1 MYKKTA
7 YYVAGMMFI
16 CMNLAGG
23 FTQPVCADELHTFA
37 LTSPSAADER
47 AYLGITSDTF
57 KLADVQADIVIVE
70 LFSLYCAMCAK
81 EAPAVSD
88 LFSLT
93 KKNTT
98 PQRRIV
104 LIGIGAGNSVDE
116 VARFK
121 KQNSVLFPLVPDQ
134 KMTVARSMKMAITP
148 GFIAFKKQP
157 DGSLIK
163 LHTRLG
169 MLGPPQHFLD
179 SAFKAAEGLP

>member
-7 YYVAGMMFI
+7 YFIAGMRCVLI
-16 CMNLAGG
+16 SLAVGL
-23 FTQPVCADELHTFA
+23 TQPVCAEELHTFA
-37 LTSPSAADER
+37 LTSPPSADER
-47 AYLGITSDTF
+47 AYLGITPDTF
-57 KLADVQADIVIVE
+57 KLADVQAEIIIVE

-81 EAPAVSD
+81 EAPAVSE
-88 LFSLT
+88 LFSLA

-104 LIGIGAGNSVDE
+104 LIGIGAGNSADE

-121 KQNSVLFPLVPDQ
+121 KQNNVLFPLVPDQ

-157 DGSLIK
+157 DGSLVR
-163 LHTRLG
+163 LHTRVG
-169 MLGPPQHFLD
+169 VLGPPQHFLD
-179 SAFKAAEGLP
+179 SAFQAAAGLP